1 MQRIVAQRVFVVA
14 FACVTVSRAVFA
26 QSLGGVP
33 ANTRIR
39 VETANGNLETGRV
52 VTMRC
57 DSIWLQVD
65 RVDSVAAY
73 PVAELRAYAVSLGT
87 PRGHGARRG
96 ALISGALGL
105 VAVGLSLHADL
116 TTRDDIMIPGT
127 LFVAPAA
134 LLFTLVG
141 TGLGAV
147 LVEERWATTQSVRV
161 GLVPGGG
168 GRLAFAYRVMF

>member
-1 MQRIVAQRVFVVA
+1 MQRIVGLWVFVVA
-14 FACVTVSRAVFA
+14 FACAPVGRAAFA

-33 ANTRIR
+33 AHTRIR
-39 VETANGNLETGRV
+39 VETANGNLATGRV
-52 VTMRC
+52 VTMRR
-57 DSIWLQVD
+57 DSIWLSVD
-65 RVDSVAAY
+65 RVDPVAVY
-73 PVAELRAYAVSLGT
+73 RMAELRAYAVSLGT
-87 PRGHGARRG
+87 PRGYGARRG

-116 TTRDDIMIPGT
+116 TTRNAIMIPAT

-147 LVEERWATTQSVRV
+147 LVEERWATSESVRV

-168 GRLAFAYRVMF
+168 GRFAFAYHVMF